1 MVAGEGGLSRY
12 RYPKA
17 VGDYITK
24 RERKEKINTT
34 QTHTQLVATV
44 KNGTRTNEG
53 GGGKRRTTMGQTQG
67 SGGGVRMSDICNS
80 VCIRRYART
89 YMHGKLQEVNAR
101 GDERRCHFPF
111 PQAIHLLL
119 LTSPFVSP
127 DWPCLLGIVR
137 VPARKQGHQ
146 IGPGGSETWKEDTKV
161 RSGQAELIPAA
172 APPRK
177 GIHTF
182 IVRKSSFCLGFG
194 GPSFFDKSRV
204 FFLSTL
210 VFLSFFPPC

>member
-1 MVAGEGGLSRY
+1 MAAGEGGLSRY

-24 RERKEKINTT
+24 RERKEKKNTA

-53 GGGKRRTTMGQTQG
+53 GVGKRRTTMGQTQG

-80 VCIRRYART
+80 VFVG
-89 YMHGKLQEVNAR
+89 MHGKLQEVNAR

-111 PQAIHLLL
+111 PQAIHLIL

-127 DWPCLLGIVR
+127 DCPCCWGLC

-146 IGPGGSETWKEDTKV
+146 IGPGGVRNLERGYKSEEWTGRADPCSSSSEKGNPHFYREKV
-161 RSGQAELIPAA
+161 VVLSRIWWTEL
-172 APPRK
+172 
-177 GIHTF
+177 F
-182 IVRKSSFCLGFG
+182 
-194 GPSFFDKSRV
+194 
-204 FFLSTL
+204 
-210 VFLSFFPPC
+210 